1 MEMKISDEL
10 NLIVR
15 YAREEAMRTGSYGIG
30 TDHLVLG
37 ILRHADNNACRA
49 LRGLGADPEHVK
61 VITPLPNKHEENVA
75 TIKAELAYKGLSVI
89 VSRRECI
96 QTLRRKK

>member
-37 ILRHADNNACRA
+37 ILRHADNNAWGRSA
-49 LRGLGADPEHVK
+49 ASAP
-61 VITPLPNKHEENVA
+61 T
-75 TIKAELAYKGLSVI
+75 
-89 VSRRECI
+89 RR
-96 QTLRRKK
+96 R